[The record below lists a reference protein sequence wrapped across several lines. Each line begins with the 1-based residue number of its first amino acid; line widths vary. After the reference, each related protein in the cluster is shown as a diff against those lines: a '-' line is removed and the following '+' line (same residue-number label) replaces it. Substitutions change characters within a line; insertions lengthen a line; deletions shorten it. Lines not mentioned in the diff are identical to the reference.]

1 MSASPDLDPHW
12 STLPHAEV
20 LAVLP
25 EGTAATVEQM
35 LARLCPAPDPM
46 PAFDS
51 LQGFAYSMGT
61 TSTAGKLNNALREM
75 VHAGTLCQF
84 PPGRDLHAAVFWRA
98 GDLAG
103 QGEAAALEFGRL
115 RVAVDAIAE
124 RYRAARA
131 LAEPAMTA
139 HSVNLAAAHAM
150 LCQSMEALPVPPL
163 RRPLTPDEA
172 RAYYANIERNGYP

>member
-25 EGTAATVEQM
+25 EGTATTVEQM

-61 TSTAGKLNNALREM
+61 TSTAGKLNNTLREM
-75 VHAGTLCQF
+75 VHAGALCQH

-103 QGEAAALEFGRL
+103 QGEAAGIEFMRL
-115 RVAVDAIAE
+115 RAAVA
-124 RYRAARA
+124 A
-131 LAEPAMTA
+131 LAE
-139 HSVNLAAAHAM
+139 
-150 LCQSMEALPVPPL
+150 
-163 RRPLTPDEA
+163 RA
-172 RAYYANIERNGYP
+172 RAVQALANEFHESLPAGAGLNLWRTAEGLSGARLAFTQSLTTLEKLR